1 MPDPSDPFD
10 VYDGDPVMR
19 PAFVSLV
26 LWAARQPD
34 IITQFEDQSGEHLP
48 PPPRTSLDA
57 MIDAATG
64 VHDEY
69 VTAFVRWV
77 HDTMWAGDD
86 TE

>member
-1 MPDPSDPFD
+1 MPDPDPFD

-34 IITQFEDQSGEHLP
+34 VITEFEDQSGERLP
-48 PPPRTSLDA
+48 PPPRTSLDV
-57 MIDAATG
+57 MIDEATG
-64 VHDEY
+64 ADRAHDAY

-77 HDTMWAGDD
+77 YETLWGP
-86 TE
+86 TP